1 MPEKELTMKISMIV
15 SVAATAVLFGIAAHA
30 DPVGTWLTDSG
41 KSRVKIETC
50 GSGLCGRIVWLRNP
64 VNAAGEDMRDTNN
77 ADESLRERKLIGIEL
92 MSGFTE
98 ARPGRWTGGR
108 IYNPEDGRTYDSRL
122 VEQDESTLTVKGCV
136 LFICKSQTWTRVP
149 QDETGD
155 SN

>member
-1 MPEKELTMKISMIV
+1 MKISMIASI
-15 SVAATAVLFGIAAHA
+15 SVIAVLIGVAAHA
-30 DPVGTWLTDSG
+30 DPIGTWLTEGG

-50 GSGLCGRIVWLRNP
+50 ESGLCGMIVWLKNP
-64 VNAAGEDMRDTNN
+64 VNAAGEDVEDANN
-77 ADESLRERKLIGIEL
+77 ADESLRKRKLIGIEL

-122 VEQDESTLTVKGCV
+122 AEQDANTLTVRGCV
-136 LFICKSQTWTRVP
+136 LFICKAQTWTRVA
-149 QDETGD
+149 QDETND